1 MRYKRMG
8 NNRDYRLQIP
18 TLSGGVNAAAEA
30 SLIADNELADVCNL
44 RRHEGMLKTRRAI
57 TATGELLGGFDAAKA
72 TRRKMVQLCQ
82 RPFEAYGELCTVVML
97 ACDSNGSEYE
107 REIALVN
114 MDGAIKRR
122 YRLNIK
128 GASDRSALP
137 MVAVPCDAAQYGSAF
152 LLFRGGAVYREG
164 NAASTSM
171 YYLEVVDQSE
181 MYAPL
186 VMINGTS
193 TLNPLKNPNGVMYEG
208 YNLLTAYY
216 RAQFTSSMTTADG
229 ADTYTLPAPILA
241 GSTVTMEIVT
251 EKGVST
257 VSFPSSA
264 DPQDFKSITINGDD
278 YNVRA
283 MSNTIVFRDPVLP
296 KSTVSGNVTFTVQRD
311 ASNTTLLSGYPTLG
325 AWFGGTND
333 RLGGTRLFLGGFGDA
348 TLRWSD
354 VGNPLYFPE
363 NNFMV
368 VGDPSQAITAFDKQ
382 EDMLVIFKARELFA
396 TTYVQGEI
404 DAESVAAGT
413 NVDVTTKAAYFP
425 LTQLS
430 PYIGCDCPQTVAMCR
445 NRLVWMN
452 SDARVFTL
460 VAAGMYNERN
470 VREIGQK
477 IRPRLQRDHD
487 IAARQTA
494 TAADIDGCYALMI
507 DRTLYTFDYDASGFA
522 SLTSYTSEDKAA
534 KTLSW
539 FIHRFEALPD
549 KAVCRLVS
557 DGGEKAVLFVTEDT
571 DAKVLVTALYTF
583 TDDTA
588 DTVWHHTDAD
598 STRQTHPIASYLVTK
613 TFDGGDAAAFKRLK
627 AAFLT
632 LCGNVR
638 VYTMR
643 DGATDRTACRTV
655 GSRALQTHMFLP
667 SIARCRNFALRIEAD
682 TPLQLSALRVHYTP
696 FGIVR

>member
-1 MRYKRMG
+1 MG

-18 TLSGGVNAAAEA
+18 SLSGGVNVATEA
-30 SLIADNELADVCNL
+30 GLIADNELADVCNL
-44 RRHEGMLKTRRAI
+44 RWHEGILKTRRAI

-72 TRRKMVQLCQ
+72 KRRKMVQLCQ
-82 RPFEAYGELCTVVML
+82 RPFEAYGERCTVVML
-97 ACDSNGSEYE
+97 AGDSNGSEYE

-114 MDGAIKRR
+114 MNGEIKRR

-128 GASDRSALP
+128 GASDESALP
-137 MVAVPCDAAQYGSAF
+137 MVAVPCDSAQYGSAF

-186 VMINGTS
+186 VMINGVS
-193 TLNPLKNPNGVMYEG
+193 TDRSIKQANGVMYEG

-216 RAQFTSSMTTADG
+216 RAQYTSSMSG
-229 ADTYTLPAPILA
+229 AANQDVYTLPAPILV
-241 GSTVTMEIVT
+241 GSMITMEIVT
-251 EKGVST
+251 ENGITSVTIPVSGET
-257 VSFPSSA
+257 ETITIDEENYSVVTGE
-264 DPQDFKSITINGDD
+264 KSIVFHPTLPQSTI
-278 YNVRA
+278 
-283 MSNTIVFRDPVLP
+283 
-296 KSTVSGNVTFTVQRD
+296 SGNVTFTVQRD
-311 ASNTTLLSGYPTLG
+311 ASNTTLLSGCPTLG

-363 NNFMV
+363 NNYMV
-368 VGDPSQAITAFDKQ
+368 VGDPSQAITALDKQ
-382 EDMLVIFKARELFA
+382 EDMLVIFKNRELFA

-487 IAARQTA
+487 SAARQMA
-494 TAADIDGCYALMI
+494 TAADVDGCYALMI
-507 DRTLYTFDYDASGFA
+507 GRTLYTFDYDASGFA

-534 KTLSW
+534 RTLAW
-539 FIHRFEALPD
+539 FIHRFDVLPD
-549 KAVCRLVS
+549 GAQCRLVS
-557 DGGEKAVLFVTEDT
+557 DGGEQAVLFVTEDT
-571 DAKVLVTALYTF
+571 DAKVLVTSVYIF

-598 STRQTHPIASYLVTK
+598 STRQTHPIAAYLVTK
-613 TFDGGDAAAFKRLK
+613 TFDGGDMTAFKRLN

-643 DGATDRTACRTV
+643 DGVTDRTACRTV
-655 GSRALQTHMFLP
+655 GSHALQTHMFLP
-667 SIARCRNFALRIEAD
+667 SIARCRDFAFRIEAD

>member
-193 TLNPLKNPNGVMYEG
+193 TSVLLKHPNGVMYEG

-216 RAQFTSSMTTADG
+216 RAQFTSSVNNVNDVADI
-229 ADTYTLPAPILA
+229 YTFPTEIFI

-251 EKGVST
+251 EKGITT
-257 VSFPSSA
+257 VSFPSSGEFETVVIDEKEYQA
-264 DPQDFKSITINGDD
+264 RVGYKDITFRPALPQ
-278 YNVRA
+278 
-283 MSNTIVFRDPVLP
+283 
-296 KSTVSGNVTFTVQRD
+296 STVSGNVIFTVQRNSKD
-311 ASNTTLLSGYPTLG
+311 TTLLSGYPTLG

-487 IAARQTA
+487 SAARQTA

-539 FIHRFEALPD
+539 FIHRFEALSD
-549 KAVCRLVS
+549 KAVCCLVS

-571 DAKVLVTALYTF
+571 DAKVLVTALYTY

-643 DGATDRTACRTV
+643 DGSTDRTACRTV